1 MSQQVA
7 EIYDA
12 LAPHYREYA
21 EKKQAYISAV
31 DRFICEQVATSPR
44 NFLDVGAGDG
54 IRGMTLARQLG
65 IEETVLCDIS
75 AEMVLRCHQLKP
87 TEVWLAPAEELPAT
101 ERRFDLIT
109 CLWNVLGHLP
119 GRAARVTALAR
130 MAALLSAQGVI
141 FFDVN
146 NRHNAATYGRL
157 RVLGRVVVDS
167 LLPDERR
174 GDASFDWQVGGRIF
188 SAKGHLFTPAE
199 IEGIIAESG
208 LQVEKR
214 IAIDY
219 ATGRSSSSRFDGQ
232 LVYRVRRRSAIA

>member
-1 MSQQVA
+1 MSKQAA

-31 DRFICEQVATSPR
+31 DCFIREHVPGAPR
-44 NFLDVGAGDG
+44 NLLDVGAGDG
-54 IRGMTLARQLG
+54 IRGMALASQLG
-65 IEETVLCDIS
+65 VRETVLCDIS
-75 AEMVLRCHQLKP
+75 AEMVLKCRQLMP

-119 GRAARVTALAR
+119 GRSERVRALSR
-130 MAALLSAQGVI
+130 MAELLSEQGVI

-146 NRHNAATYGRL
+146 NRHNAAAYGRL
-157 RVLGRVVVDS
+157 RIFGRVVIDAV
-167 LLPDERR
+167 LPDERR
-174 GDASFDWQVGGRIF
+174 GDASFDWRVGDRIF
-188 SAKGHLFTPAE
+188 PAMGHLFTPAE
-199 IEGIIAESG
+199 IEGIITESG

-214 IAIDY
+214 IAVDY
-219 ATGRSSSSRFDGQ
+219 ATGRSSTSRFDGQ
-232 LVYRVRRRSAIA
+232 LVYLVRRRSVVA